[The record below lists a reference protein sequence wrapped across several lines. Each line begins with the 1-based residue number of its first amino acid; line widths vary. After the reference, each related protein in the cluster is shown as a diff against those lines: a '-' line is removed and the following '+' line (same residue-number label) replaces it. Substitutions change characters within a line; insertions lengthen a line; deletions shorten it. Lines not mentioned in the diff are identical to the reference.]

1 MMFNLEMDSLS
12 NSFKNEIESHPED
25 YFLTFDMYDLLID

>member
-1 MMFNLEMDSLS
+1 MEKLS
-12 NSFKNEIESHPED
+12 QSFRAEIEKNPEI